1 MSGEKNLTV
10 LLKGLQPV
18 LNTGVYVFAT
28 VSDFE
33 KIGRKD
39 TLFEFK
45 EAEGI
50 TVVLEKNKAQAL
62 KLAYQFESAWITL
75 KIHSS
80 LEAVGL
86 TAAFS
91 TALTTHQI
99 LCNVVAGYYH
109 DHIFVDTKD
118 AQKALEI
125 LTNLAK
131 T

>member
-1 MSGEKNLTV
+1 MCGEKNLTI

-18 LNTGVYVFAT
+18 LNTGVYVFVT

-86 TAAFS
+86 TAVFS

-99 LCNVVAGYYH
+99 SCNVVAGYYH

-118 AQKALEI
+118 AQTALEI

>member
-1 MSGEKNLTV
+1 MSGGKNLTN
-10 LLKGLQPV
+10 LLRGLQPF
-18 LNTGVYVFAT
+18 LNPGEYVFVT

-62 KLAYQFESAWITL
+62 KLPYQFVSAWLTL

-91 TALTTHQI
+91 AALTTHKI
-99 LCNVVAGYYH
+99 SCNVVAGYYH

-118 AQKALEI
+118 AQKTLEI
-125 LTNLAK
+125 LTNLAQK
-131 T
+131 

>member
-1 MSGEKNLTV
+1 MSGEKNLTI

-80 LEAVGL
+80 IEAVGL

-91 TALTTHQI
+91 TALITHQI
-99 LCNVVAGYYH
+99 SCNVVAGYYH
-109 DHIFVDTKD
+109 DHIFVDTQD
-118 AQKALEI
+118 AQTALEI
-125 LTNLAK
+125 LTKLAK

>member
-1 MSGEKNLTV
+1 MSGNKNLTT
-10 LLKGLQPV
+10 LLNGLQPV

-80 LEAVGL
+80 IEVVGL

-91 TALTTHQI
+91 TALITHQI
-99 LCNVVAGYYH
+99 SCNVVAGYYH
-109 DHIFVDTKD
+109 DHIFVDTQD
-118 AQKALEI
+118 AQTALEI
-125 LTNLAK
+125 LTKLAK

>member
-1 MSGEKNLTV
+1 MSGNKNLTT
-10 LLKGLQPV
+10 LLNGLQPV

-80 LEAVGL
+80 IEAVGL

-91 TALTTHQI
+91 TALITHQI
-99 LCNVVAGYYH
+99 SCNVVAGYYH
-109 DHIFVDTKD
+109 DHIFVDTQD
-118 AQKALEI
+118 AQTALEI
-125 LTNLAK
+125 LTKLAK

>member
-1 MSGEKNLTV
+1 MSGEKNLNK
-10 LLKGLQPV
+10 LLKALQPV
-18 LNTGVYVFAT
+18 LNAGEYVFVT
-28 VSDFE
+28 VSNFE

-62 KLAYQFESAWITL
+62 QLPYQFVSAWLTL
-75 KIHSS
+75 KVHSS

-91 TALTTHQI
+91 TALTQHQI
-99 LCNVVAGYYH
+99 ACNVVAGYYH
-109 DHIFVDTKD
+109 DHLFVDTKD

-131 T
+131 K